1 MAIRK
6 IQTGLRIHEILYAKI
21 RYLSAKEKRSLNNM
35 IEYVL
40 QQYVEKYEAEN
51 GEISVSDEDLYQ

>member
-1 MAIRK
+1 MATRK
-6 IQTGLRIHEILYAKI
+6 IQTGLRIQETLYGKI
-21 RYLSAKEKRSLNNM
+21 RSLSAREQRSLNNM

-51 GEISVSDEDLYQ
+51 GEIPVREEDICQ